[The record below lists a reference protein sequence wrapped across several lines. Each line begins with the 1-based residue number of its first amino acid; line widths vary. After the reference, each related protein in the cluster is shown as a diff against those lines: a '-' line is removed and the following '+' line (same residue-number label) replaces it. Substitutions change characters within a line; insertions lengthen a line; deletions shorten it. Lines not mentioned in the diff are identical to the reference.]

1 MKREKAKGTERLNI
15 YVHDTLMR
23 RRIKMAA
30 AQKDMSISEYC
41 LQSIAD
47 QLAREEGISPRRNR
61 TSLEG
66 ALEKARKFQMETF
79 GGRTFRVSSAE
90 LIRKARME
98 RNSIGKQC
106 RD

>member
-1 MKREKAKGTERLNI
+1 MIRKKANGTTRVNI

-41 LQSIAD
+41 LQSIVD
-47 QLAREEGISPRRNR
+47 QLTQEEEISPRRNR
-61 TSLEG
+61 TSLER
-66 ALEKARKFQMETF
+66 ALEKARRFQTETF
-79 GGRTFRVSSAE
+79 GGRTFRVNSAE

-98 RNSIGKQC
+98 RNSIGK
-106 RD
+106 

>member
-1 MKREKAKGTERLNI
+1 MTRKKANGTARLNI

-41 LQSIAD
+41 LQSIVD
-47 QLAREEGISPRRNR
+47 QLTQEEISPMRNR
-61 TSLEG
+61 TSLER
-66 ALEKARKFQMETF
+66 ALEKARRFQTETF
-79 GGRTFRVSSAE
+79 GGRTFRVNSAE

-98 RNSIGKQC
+98 RNSIGK
-106 RD
+106 